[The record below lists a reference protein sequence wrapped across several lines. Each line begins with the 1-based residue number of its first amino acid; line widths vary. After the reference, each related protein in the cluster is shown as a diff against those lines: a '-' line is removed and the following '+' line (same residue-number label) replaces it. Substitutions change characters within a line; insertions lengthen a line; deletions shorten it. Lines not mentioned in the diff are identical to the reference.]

1 MTRASAEILSPSA
14 RSITSPGT
22 RSSAENL
29 LLLAIA
35 NHRGIGRQHLLE
47 RLGRLARTRLLPEAE
62 HAVDDVHEPHC
73 DAKLREPRDERDG
86 ARDPQKHRHEV
97 CEVREERDDGRLL
110 LLALD
115 DVFSEA
121 PLAYGSLV
129 RGESRARRLKLAEH
143 AVDGVPCGWHRA
155 HPDPLLRR
163 MPGAPDPKLLPMK
176 PLLP

>member
-1 MTRASAEILSPSA
+1 M
-14 RSITSPGT
+14 SPGH
-22 RSSAENL
+22 EVFCQDL
-29 LLLAIA
+29 LLLAVA

-97 CEVREERDDGRLL
+97 REVREERNDGRLL
-110 LLALD
+110 LSLWMTFFPKRPWRTAAS
-115 DVFSEA
+115 SEA
-121 PLAYGSLV
+121 SPTRAVSSSPNTPSMGALRMASSA
-129 RGESRARRLKLAEH
+129 SRSVAATDAGTPE
-143 AVDGVPCGWHRA
+143 
-155 HPDPLLRR
+155 
-163 MPGAPDPKLLPMK
+163 PKLLPMK